1 MSDEKHLRTFTF
13 LTYGEVQDN
22 GWISAHVW
30 KQLSLSCV
38 FLECFGTWIQ
48 PAIPKPKIKKRSYQC
63 PSIVCYLMLLIPNG
77 KSTCKDCRRHCHIR
91 VSQGMQQSKKMWT
104 HSWGEKGNGR
114 TRSCWYCILSGW
126 ITHLFQW
133 RLGQTTFLSLGR
145 QETDTICTYMEG
157 WSFNNVTA

>member
-77 KSTCKDCRRHCHIR
+77 KSTCKDCRRPSLSHKSFPRNAAIKENVDPQLRGKGKWEDQKLLILHFVWMNHTPISMAVRSDNFPFSWKTRDRHNLHLHGR
-91 VSQGMQQSKKMWT
+91 VV
-104 HSWGEKGNGR
+104 
-114 TRSCWYCILSGW
+114 
-126 ITHLFQW
+126 F
-133 RLGQTTFLSLGR
+133 
-145 QETDTICTYMEG
+145 
-157 WSFNNVTA
+157 